1 MHMKPRPMPYEAYQA
16 LYIHIPY
23 CVSKCAYCDFES
35 CAKDQDDPEIDG
47 YIDNLVLDIRSAS
60 REGLLGSIKTVYIG
74 GGTPSHIGL
83 ARLSKL
89 LYTLSLSMHLEPG
102 VECTME
108 ANPESLDE
116 RMVRD
121 IWALGV
127 NRISLGVQSFDDEV
141 LRILGRPHSA
151 ADAKRA
157 IEATKTRFENVSI
170 DLMCGIPGQ
179 SDESFIDSIR
189 TALDLGVT
197 HISVYPLIIEEGT
210 AFQRRIDE
218 GSLPY
223 PDDDVEASHMEIA
236 SKILAEHGFERYEVA
251 SYALPGYESRHNTAY
266 WTGLPYLGLGRGATS
281 MRQSSQLR
289 ERIHNG
295 EIVDSLDAQEM
306 LAEDL
311 MLGMRMSRGLSM
323 EDIEAA
329 SLVFVKLPLLIEELR
344 SLGLIEISHN
354 RAKPTE
360 LGWLCGNELYG
371 RFLDLVDD

>member
-157 IEATKTRFENVSI
+157 IEAAKTRFENVSI

-179 SDESFIDSIR
+179 SDESFIDTIR

-289 ERIHNG
+289 ERILNG

-329 SLVFVKLPLLIEELR
+329 SLVFDKLPLLIEELR

>member
-35 CAKDQDDPEIDG
+35 CAKSQDDPEIDG

-289 ERIHNG
+289 ERILNG

>member
-1 MHMKPRPMPYEAYQA
+1 MPYEAYQA

-35 CAKDQDDPEIDG
+35 CAKSQDDPEIDG

-289 ERIHNG
+289 ERILNG

>member
-35 CAKDQDDPEIDG
+35 CAKSQDDPEIDG